1 MSNPKLGNAEW
12 MTLREFDPETFIHWF
27 ESEAKSGRMS
37 EERMNAADWGV
48 SPQFLI
54 NASFDAVAADRSV
67 WLQPLLFLTG
77 IAAGMIG
84 GALLS
89 LEYPSYWLTF

>member
-54 NASFDAVAADRSV
+54 NASFDAVAAERSV

-84 GALLS
+84 GGLLS
-89 LEYPSYWLTF
+89 LEAPIYWLAF

>member
-27 ESEAKSGRMS
+27 ESEAKAGRMS

-54 NASFDAVAADRSV
+54 NASFDAIESDRAK
-67 WLQPLLFLTG
+67 WMQPLLFLTG
-77 IAAGMIG
+77 IATGMIG
-84 GALLS
+84 GALVS
-89 LEYPSYWLTF
+89 LEYPIYWLTF

>member
-89 LEYPSYWLTF
+89 LEAPIYWLAF